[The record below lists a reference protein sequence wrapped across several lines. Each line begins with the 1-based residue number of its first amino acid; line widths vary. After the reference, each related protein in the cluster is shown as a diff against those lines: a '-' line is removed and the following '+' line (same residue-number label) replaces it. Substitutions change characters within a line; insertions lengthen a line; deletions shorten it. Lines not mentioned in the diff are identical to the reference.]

1 MDCKYEN
8 DYGSQTVKT
17 PGTAQVRRSSKDL
30 QIVCLKDG
38 NADAKGT
45 AISRAN
51 GGMAGN
57 ILFGGGIGAIIDHNK
72 GTAYTYP
79 EWLRLVTDRQTTFD
93 RRDDKDGAP
102 NIGLMPTVATS
113 K

>member
-1 MDCKYEN
+1 M
-8 DYGSQTVKT
+8 
-17 PGTAQVRRSSKDL
+17 
-30 QIVCLKDG
+30 KDG
-38 NADAKGT
+38 SGDAKGT

-79 EWLRLVTDRQTTFD
+79 EWMRLVTSRETTFD
-93 RRDDKDGAP
+93 RRDDKEGAP
-102 NIGLMPTVATS
+102 NNGLLPTAAAS